1 MKYEVQ
7 LPESSLDNLKDF
19 EKNFN
24 EKVQS
29 LANEQRF
36 IHLRIGVSMRVVKPT
51 LNDKVY
57 ALVSNSKFSVS
68 GTMDFRAEISMFMEN
83 YRNKLSDVLKEDAL
97 LVVQLNFQER
107 EVSDSSAS
115 EDKDESSPF
124 VAKEPIYTLD
134 QMILPEELLKD
145 MQSAINAVKYQKL
158 IYEDWGFVEV
168 DPVPKCVLNFYGP
181 PGTGKTMAAHA
192 LAASIGKK
200 IMEANYGDIESKFV
214 GDAPKN
220 MKKVF
225 ERATEEDCVL
235 FFDEADS
242 VMGKRMENASSGA
255 EQAINSLRSETL
267 KHLEQHSGVIIM
279 ATNLMTTYD
288 QAFKSRILKSLK
300 FELPNKEARIDM
312 IRKKIPSKMPI
323 DAPISDEQLSELSEI
338 ADGMSGRE
346 IKNCFIDMAQRKAND
361 CGESAVFTFDD
372 FKGAFSRQKEMM
384 ENLKKEER
392 RAKEEKILNALK
404 RKTPEEAKGRIQSLL
419 EDLTPEERKNVMEQV
434 NAKLEEVDRMR
445 AEELKKQEQSND
457 SETQKDEN
465 TSHEAGI
472 TDLNK

>member
-7 LPESSLDNLKDF
+7 LPESSLVYLKDF
-19 EKNFN
+19 EKTFN

-36 IHLRIGVSMRVVKPT
+36 IHLHIGVSMRVAKPT
-51 LNDKVY
+51 LNDNVY

-68 GTMDFRAEISMFMEN
+68 GTMDFRAEISMFLED
-83 YRNKLSDVLKEDAL
+83 YRDKIAEILNDEAL
-97 LVVQLNFQER
+97 LIVQLSFQER
-107 EVSDSSAS
+107 EVKADAPSQ
-115 EDKDESSPF
+115 EEKEEPSPF
-124 VAKEPIYTLD
+124 VAKDPLYTLD
-134 QMILPEELLKD
+134 QMILPDELLAE

-225 ERATEEDCVL
+225 ARAKEEDCVL

-242 VMGKRMENASSGA
+242 VMGKRMGNASNGA

-267 KHLEQHSGVIIM
+267 KHLEQYSGVVIM
-279 ATNLMTTYD
+279 ATNLVTTYD
-288 QAFKSRILKSLK
+288 PAFKSRILKSLK

-312 IRKKIPSKMPI
+312 IKKKIPSKMPI
-323 DAPISDEQLSELSEI
+323 EVPLSDDQFAELSDISE
-338 ADGMSGRE
+338 GMSGRE

-372 FKGAFSRQKEMM
+372 FKTAFSRQRDMM
-384 ENLKKEER
+384 EKLRKEES
-392 RAKEEKILNALK
+392 KEKEGKILNALK
-404 RKTPEEAKGRIQSLL
+404 KKTPDEAKGRIQAML
-419 EDLTPEERKNVMEQV
+419 EDLTPEERKDVMDHV
-434 NAKLEEVDRMR
+434 NEKLEEVDRMR

-457 SETQKDEN
+457 VINEGEKE
-465 TSHEAGI
+465 
-472 TDLNK
+472 L